1 MFSRI
6 IRLLSSFLGS
16 PVISTYPVKA
26 LTGVIMSIIIPYLL
40 YAFLGGFG
48 LAVAIF
54 GLGWLIW
61 YLAAKKRN

>member
-1 MFSRI
+1 MISRITRI
-6 IRLLSSFLGS
+6 IRSFIGASVATASPLKIITGILG
-16 PVISTYPVKA
+16 
-26 LTGVIMSIIIPYLL
+26 GVLIPYLL